1 MHKFVE
7 ILFYGRSLL
16 TWILYRFGPSR
27 AELDEDMKRAAFMTP
42 YSNPG
47 FKLLNYLM
55 IYNKPFRSVY
65 YMRLREVRVLARFN
79 RVFYRP
85 LDSIELGDNI
95 GSGLLVFHNTGCV
108 VYPERTG
115 KNLTVGHLVT
125 IGEGHADE
133 TGRTR
138 PIIGD
143 DVWIS
148 TGSIIFGPITI
159 GNNVLIG
166 AGTVL
171 HKSVPDNC
179 TVVGNPARII
189 KKDSKKCN
197 IPL

>member
-16 TWILYRFGPSR
+16 SWLLYRFGPAKSF
-27 AELDEDMKRAAFMTP
+27 LDEDMKRSAYMTP
-42 YSNPG
+42 YSYPG

-55 IYNKPFRSVY
+55 IYNKPFRSVF
-65 YMRLREVRVLARFN
+65 YMRLRNVRVFPRLN
-79 RVFYRP
+79 HIFYRP
-85 LDSIELGDNI
+85 LDSIEFGNNI

-108 VYPERTG
+108 VYPERAG

-125 IGEGHADE
+125 IGEGPADE
-133 TGRTR
+133 TGRTD

-143 DVWIS
+143 NVRIF
-148 TGSIIFGPITI
+148 TGSIVFGPITV
-159 GNNVLIG
+159 GNNVTIG

-171 HKSVPDNC
+171 YKSVPDNC
-179 TVVGNPARII
+179 IVVGNPARII
-189 KKDSKKCN
+189 KKDGEKCN

>member
-16 TWILYRFGPSR
+16 SWLLYRFGPARSF
-27 AELDEDMKRAAFMTP
+27 LNEDMKRAAFMTP
-42 YSNPG
+42 YSKPG
-47 FKLLNYLM
+47 FRLMNYLL
-55 IYNKPFRSVY
+55 IYNKPFRSVF
-65 YMRLREVRVLARFN
+65 YMRLRKVRVLARLN
-79 RVFYRP
+79 RIFYRP
-85 LDSIELGDNI
+85 LDSIEFGDNI

-133 TGRTR
+133 TGRTS

-148 TGSIIFGPITI
+148 TGSIVFGPVTI
-159 GNNVLIG
+159 GNNVMIG

-189 KKDSKKCN
+189 EKDGKKCN

>member
-7 ILFYGRSLL
+7 IFFYGRSLL
-16 TWILYRFGPSR
+16 SWLLYRFGPARSF
-27 AELDEDMKRAAFMTP
+27 LDEDMKRSAYMTP

-55 IYNKPFRSVY
+55 IYSKPFRSIF
-65 YMRLREVRVLARFN
+65 YMRLRNVRIFPRFN
-79 RVFYRP
+79 RIFYKP
-85 LDSIELGDNI
+85 LDSIEFGDNI

-108 VYPERTG
+108 VYPEKAG
-115 KNLTVGHLVT
+115 ENLTVGHLVT
-125 IGEGHADE
+125 VGEGPADE

-138 PIIGD
+138 PVIGNN
-143 DVWIS
+143 VRIF
-148 TGSIIFGPITI
+148 TGSIVFGPITI

-189 KKDSKKCN
+189 EKDGKKCN